1 MKYLNIDALVNLA
14 NIFNKYDSG
23 DTVLKCHMDA
33 FLCKRVGSD
42 KKLYSELENYYNSYM
57 TKNPQTA
64 FANTAFGPL
73 FVKKNREILIE
84 LVSIL
89 NAMFDD
95 YDFRGVGPERFV
107 REDSYMEAMNTIDS
121 ILASYLPNYEK
132 DIKNNFWT
140 TLDQEIILKDC
151 CVFSYVPDGDC
162 NPFSDEGYI
171 WSYNFFFYNKK
182 TMNRVVVFTLSAK
195 WKQSYIDYDMMDSD
209 NENSKYFD
217 SNDDD
222 NDEMDYYE

>member
-1 MKYLNIDALVNLA
+1 MKFLNLEVLVNLA
-14 NIFNKYDSG
+14 NIFNKFDSG
-23 DTVLKCHMDA
+23 DTVLNCKLDA
-33 FLCKRVGSD
+33 FLCKRVGTD

-84 LVSIL
+84 LVSVL

-107 REDSYMEAMNTIDS
+107 REESYMEAMNKIDS
-121 ILASYLPNYEK
+121 ILISYLPNYER

-140 TLDQEIILKDC
+140 TLDQEIILRDC
-151 CVFSYVPDGDC
+151 VVFSYVPDGDC
-162 NPFSDEGYI
+162 NPFSDKGYV

-195 WKQSYIDYDMMDSD
+195 WKQSYIDYHMIDSD
-209 NENSKYFD
+209 DEGYGKGYESNEE
-217 SNDDD
+217 NDD
-222 NDEMDYYE
+222 MDYY